1 MYPFEEMTIT
11 DIITHVC
18 SRIGTAVDTFIV
30 CNGKTGLADYMN
42 ETQVYWPEWLRWG
55 NGEWGTLGNL
65 AINSLIT
72 GVVVVFLLVCIRR
85 ISKCIP
91 SSVRD
96 ISLKWSFI
104 FVWFLGFL
112 VYDVGMCTGQYISL
126 LTNAPMAILY
136 AFKIFLFDSD
146 VSEIHEAFHESWVY
160 SMFFALVHFFAA
172 IISTLF
178 LIKYFG
184 YNILSRGRMWFAS
197 RTCAKTVSETYVF
210 WGFNDQT
217 KNLIESIQKHYTEVG
232 KNDYRIVIVRTGNG
246 NDDDKPEER
255 TGFAR
260 IFDFLAMPTSD
271 LEKLENLGCLCTG
284 SCTDLQGINADNKD
298 ENIIGKT
305 LRLKNLKKLLGVL
318 TSEKI
323 HMLFLNDEEKGNI
336 HDVALLLN
344 DSTIKTF
351 VKEDPTQKREVI
363 FYCLARFNSVHRVIE
378 DQNPSNQIKVKVVD
392 SSHLNV
398 EILKEKQKGE
408 LLPVN
413 YVKIDEDATVST
425 PFNALVIGFS
435 EVGQDSVRFLYE
447 FGAFVKKGS
456 TDDIAKRSD
465 FHLDVVDKNMS
476 DLAGVFV
483 ANAPSIKPSM
493 TFIEHGENPQS
504 LIELHQMD
512 CRSIQFYQKLTG
524 EWNQEPQSGWIQK
537 LNYIVIATEDDEL
550 NISLGVRIFKAA
562 TRYRKDME
570 RLCIL
575 VRAHNDDDGH
585 IRRVADHYN
594 RLWAAYEIA
603 PEDKKGKRIH
613 QSKIKKTDLLN
624 SPVIHIF
631 GLDKEVFT
639 YDNIIADVMEQKA
652 RKYADRYAK
661 TTNPD
666 YVIEKSAFDD
676 TFEDIMQLKGECK
689 GYFPTYFGMMLL
701 RRTRSQDMANSMHET
716 TKRIL
721 IEQALKR
728 CHLEKFEFSKL
739 TRTPNTTT
747 YIWPRG
753 EKVIDLINRIAITIA
768 QTEHLRW
775 NASHEILGYIPDDEK
790 DEVRYTHNCLK
801 DWEDLSEEVRSYDCN
816 VSDFILGIK
825 FMHD

>member
-1 MYPFEEMTIT
+1 MTIT
-11 DIITHVC
+11 DTIPHVC
-18 SRIGTAVDTFIV
+18 NYVEKAVDTLICGNSNPELTGYMRENPDKWFDWLTWNT
-30 CNGKTGLADYMN
+30 NGDWS
-42 ETQVYWPEWLRWG
+42 V
-55 NGEWGTLGNL
+55 LGNL
-65 AINSLIT
+65 AANSLII
-72 GVVVVFLLVCIRR
+72 GVILVIILGFLRWR
-85 ISKCIP
+85 SKRL
-91 SSVRD
+91 STSFRD
-96 ISLKWSFI
+96 ISLKWFFLI
-104 FVWFLGFL
+104 VWIYGFV
-112 VYDVGMCTGQYISL
+112 VYDVGMCTGQYVSL
-126 LTNAPMAILY
+126 VANAPMAILY

-146 VSEIHEAFHESWVY
+146 VSEIHEAFHKSWVY
-160 SMFFALVHFFAA
+160 SLNFALVHFFAA

-184 YNILSRGRMWFAS
+184 YNILTRGRMWRAS
-197 RTCAKTVSETYVF
+197 RKWAKTKGETYVF

-217 KNLIESIQKHYTEVG
+217 KNLIESIQQHYKDESNT
-232 KNDYRIVIVRTGNG
+232 DYRIVIVRTNNE
-246 NDDDKPEER
+246 NDGDKPEER
-255 TGFAR
+255 TGLAR
-260 IFDFLAMPTSD
+260 IFDFLSMPTSE

-284 SCTDLQGINADNKD
+284 SYTNLSGINADNVGED
-298 ENIIGKT
+298 IVGKA
-305 LRLKNLKKLLGVL
+305 LRLKSLKKILQRHTGN
-318 TSEKI
+318 KI
-323 HMLFLNDEEKGNI
+323 HFLFLNDEEKENL

-351 VKEDPTQKREVI
+351 VKENSSQKREVV

-378 DQNPSNQIKVKVVD
+378 DQNPSSQIKVRVVD
-392 SSHLNV
+392 SSHINV
-398 EILKEKQKGE
+398 EMLKEKRE

-413 YVKIDEDATVST
+413 YVKIEEDATVST
-425 PFNALVIGFS
+425 DFNALVVGFS

-456 TDDIAKRSD
+456 TDNIAERSA

-483 ANAPSIKPSM
+483 ANAPSIRPSM
-493 TFIEHGENPQS
+493 PFLEKGENPQS

-512 CRSIQFYQKLTG
+512 CRSVQFYQKLTG
-524 EWNQEPQSGWIQK
+524 GWDHEPQKGCIQK

-550 NISLGVRIFKAA
+550 NLSLGIRIFKAA

-585 IRRVADHYN
+585 IRRIADHYN

-603 PEDKKGKRIH
+603 PMDKKGRRIH
-613 QSKIKKTDLLN
+613 QSEIKIDDPLKK
-624 SPVIHIF
+624 PIIHIF

-639 YDNIIADVMEQKA
+639 YGNIIADELEQKA

-661 TTNPD
+661 TTNPNKK
-666 YVIEKSAFDD
+666 IEKTAFDD
-676 TFEDIMQLKGECK
+676 NFEDIIQLKGEWK
-689 GYFPTYFGMMLL
+689 GYYPTYLGMMLL
-701 RRTRSQDMANSMHET
+701 RRTLSQDMANSLHEE

-728 CHLEKFEFSKL
+728 CHLENFEFSKL
-739 TRTPNTTT
+739 TRTPKTTT

-753 EKVIDLINRIAITIA
+753 EEVIDSINRIAVTIA

-775 NASHEILGYIPDDEK
+775 NASHEILGYTYDDEK
-790 DEVRYTHNCLK
+790 DEVRCKHNCLK
-801 DWEDLSEEVRSYDCN
+801 DWEGLSEEVRSYDCN